1 MLDVNKKTFGSLFKR
16 TDKEEKK
23 KKKKEWQL
31 QRFLCYTQTQNAQR
45 GFSKNF
51 QRSPWHGFE
60 YTKFKNSF
68 SIILFPGLKWW
79 SL

>member
-1 MLDVNKKTFGSLFKR
+1 MLDVNKKTFGSLLKR

-45 GFSKNF
+45 RFSKNF
-51 QRSPWHGFE
+51 QRSP
-60 YTKFKNSF
+60 
-68 SIILFPGLKWW
+68 
-79 SL
+79 

>member
-1 MLDVNKKTFGSLFKR
+1 MLEVNKKTFGSLFKR

-51 QRSPWHGFE
+51 QRSP
-60 YTKFKNSF
+60 
-68 SIILFPGLKWW
+68 
-79 SL
+79 